1 MLLKQ
6 AAQQQAAA
14 AKQQALLKRQQEQ
27 QAKKMQQKMSRSSVF
42 PSTSAAGASA
52 QDSTNAISQLILLN
66 QALQQKAVELD
77 KAKAEAE
84 NAGAGD
90 RSLDSMS
97 TDDLVE
103 KMAAAPLYAAL
114 GREELRKIA
123 AAALAETQKQR
134 DKARKKLEQ
143 AIKNFSIVQQSLQ
156 LQTLVVMQQN
166 PQLALLNQ
174 LTGSNDSSNATQN
187 ILELLSQFQMN
198 SK

>member
-1 MLLKQ
+1 M
-6 AAQQQAAA
+6 
-14 AKQQALLKRQQEQ
+14 
-27 QAKKMQQKMSRSSVF
+27 
-42 PSTSAAGASA
+42 
-52 QDSTNAISQLILLN
+52 
-66 QALQQKAVELD
+66 QQKAVELD